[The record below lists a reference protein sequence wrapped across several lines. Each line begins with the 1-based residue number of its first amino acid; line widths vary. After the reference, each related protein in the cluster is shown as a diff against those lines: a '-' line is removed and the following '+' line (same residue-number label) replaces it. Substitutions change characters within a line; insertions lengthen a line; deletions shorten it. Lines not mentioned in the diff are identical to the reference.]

1 MKFNDVIALAKAG
14 FTAEQISKLEEME
27 INVSVEPKPEP
38 KPEPKTEPKKQNEI
52 TDLGGI
58 MEELKSMRAAIV
70 NGNIANTQMPKE
82 QTADDILAQIIN
94 PSYGKDKKGS
104 E

>member
-1 MKFNDVIALAKAG
+1 MKFNDMIALAKAG
-14 FTAEQISKLEEME
+14 FTAEQISKLEELE
-27 INVSVEPKPEP
+27 INVSAEP

-70 NGNIANTQMPKE
+70 NGNIAKTQMPKE
-82 QTADDILAQIIN
+82 QTADDIMAQIIN
-94 PSYGKDKKGS
+94 PSYGDDRKG